1 MPGRHIFYSAAASA
15 MDDLVKG
22 LMLCPAGMCADL
34 QLLAPWMTWSRG
46 LLLCPAGMCAD
57 LQLPAPWM
65 TWSRG
70 LVLCAA
76 GMFADLQLV
85 ALRAMDDLVDAH
97 KLVLA
102 SAAADDDAPVAY
114 TNEWMASARW
124 HPFWLFALAHVI
136 RANESR
142 CTRLGC
148 PPSFAEYVC
157 LSAHILLSRFCG
169 VVQVRAL
176 NCI

>member
-1 MPGRHIFYSAAASA
+1 MPGRHVCGPAAAGA
-15 MDDLVKG
+15 MDNLVQG
-22 LMLCPAGMCADL
+22 LILCPAGMCADL
-34 QLLAPWMTWSRG
+34 QLLAPWTTWSRG
-46 LLLCPAGMCAD
+46 IVLCP
-57 LQLPAPWM
+57 
-65 TWSRG
+65 
-70 LVLCAA
+70 A
-76 GMFADLQLV
+76 GMFADLRLV

-142 CTRLGC
+142 CTRLGY
-148 PPSFAEYVC
+148 PPSFAEHVC
-157 LSAHILLSRFCG
+157 LSAHRLLSRFCG
-169 VVQVRAL
+169 VVQGASPEL
-176 NCI
+176 YLPPFWHKQLPH

>member
-1 MPGRHIFYSAAASA
+1 MVQAARWQAQLRICSCCPCPPMGNVVEGR
-15 MDDLVKG
+15 
-22 LMLCPAGMCADL
+22 
-34 QLLAPWMTWSRG
+34 Q
-46 LLLCPAGMCAD
+46 
-57 LQLPAPWM
+57 
-65 TWSRG
+65 
-70 LVLCAA
+70 LCAA

-102 SAAADDDAPVAY
+102 SSAADDDAPIAY

-142 CTRLGC
+142 CTRMG
-148 PPSFAEYVC
+148 
-157 LSAHILLSRFCG
+157 
-169 VVQVRAL
+169 
-176 NCI
+176 